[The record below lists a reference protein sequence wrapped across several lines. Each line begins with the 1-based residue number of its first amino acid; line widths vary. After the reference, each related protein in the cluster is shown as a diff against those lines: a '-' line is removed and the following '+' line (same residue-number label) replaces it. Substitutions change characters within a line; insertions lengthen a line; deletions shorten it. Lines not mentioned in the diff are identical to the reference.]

1 MNRHAFTLMELMIT
15 TIVVGVLASVAVP
28 SYTRHMERVR
38 VTEGVHALTVLREDQ
53 LAYKVEHGSYATS
66 LALLDIDIP
75 ASANWN
81 VPVVANNPG
90 NFAQI
95 TNRTDGY
102 TLWSEEFTPSID
114 CVVTTGRASICTD
127 VGYTPF

>member
-1 MNRHAFTLMELMIT
+1 MNRHAFTLMELMVT

-28 SYTRHMERVR
+28 SYSRHMERVR

-53 LAYKVEHGSYATS
+53 LAYNTEHGSFATS
-66 LALLDIDIP
+66 LTQLDIDIP
-75 ASANWN
+75 ASGNWN
-81 VPVVANNPG
+81 VPVVFNNPG
-90 NFAQI
+90 HLAEI

-102 TLWSEEFTPSID
+102 TLWSEQVDGNIN
-114 CVVTTGRASICTD
+114 CVVTTGRASICSD